1 MTSETFAVDRRY
13 LVLQYSVASIAY
25 LQQVLGM
32 KDFLNLN
39 KLHSSYILFYWETML
54 KVEVG

>member
-32 KDFLNLN
+32 KDFFEP
-39 KLHSSYILFYWETML
+39 KQIAQFHTILL
-54 KVEVG
+54 GNDVKSRS